1 MILTKRKLAHIVFES
16 NDKASRTFD
25 LVLLWLI
32 FGSVIIAILD
42 SVAEL
47 HLKYGK
53 IFYILELG
61 FTFLFTLEYIL
72 RVWLTSK
79 TLKYVTSFYGIVDLL
94 AILPVY
100 LSFFIANTQVFSV
113 IRALRLLRVIRI
125 LKLGRYLSEADFLRE
140 SLKASAA
147 KIQIFLF
154 SVLTIV
160 LIMGTL
166 MFVVEG
172 PKSGFT
178 SIPVSMYW
186 AIVTLTTVGFG
197 DITPQTPLGQFLA
210 SLIMLMGYAIIAVP
224 TGIVSSEM
232 AKRRK
237 SDHFENMKTC
247 TFCGFDHLEQG
258 DKFCRKCGNDT
269 DKPAFIEKF

>member
-1 MILTKRKLAHIVFES
+1 MVLTKRKLAHIVFES

-25 LVLLWLI
+25 VILLVLI
-32 FGSVIIAILD
+32 FSSIIIAILD
-42 SVAEL
+42 SVGEL

-53 IFYILELG
+53 IFYALELG
-61 FTFLFTLEYIL
+61 FTALFTLEYIL
-72 RVWLTSK
+72 RIWLTSR
-79 TLKYVTSFYGIVDLL
+79 TLKYVTSFYGIVDLM

-100 LSFFIANTQVFSV
+100 LSFFILNTQLLSV

-172 PKSGFT
+172 PENGFT

-197 DITPQTPLGQFLA
+197 DITPQTPIGQLLA

-232 AKRRK
+232 TRRRK
-237 SDHFENMKTC
+237 LEHYENVKSC
-247 TFCGFDHLEQG
+247 THCGFDHLEKSDG
-258 DKFCRKCGNDT
+258 FCRKCGHKT
-269 DKPAFIEKF
+269 D